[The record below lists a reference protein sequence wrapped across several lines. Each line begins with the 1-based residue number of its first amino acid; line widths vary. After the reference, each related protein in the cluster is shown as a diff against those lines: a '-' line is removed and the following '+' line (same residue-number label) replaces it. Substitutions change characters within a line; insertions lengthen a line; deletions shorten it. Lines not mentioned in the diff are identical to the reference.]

1 MPVKAPRIGSSILC
15 AVLASALLWQASAH
29 AATSGLF
36 GVRATFEPD
45 HFVVEMR
52 MPILCLRL
60 QGAIPGFIVATAH
73 LLTCAGCGAAPRTRS
88 WS

>member
-1 MPVKAPRIGSSILC
+1 MTAARITRSVLLC
-15 AVLASALLWQASAH
+15 AVLASALLSSAR
-29 AATSGLF
+29 AATSDLF
-36 GVRATFEPD
+36 GLRATFEPD
-45 HFVVEMR
+45 HFVIEMR

-73 LLTCAGCGAAPRTRS
+73 LLTCEGCGAAPRTRS